1 MYLEFFGLA
10 EKPFTITPNP
20 RFIFLSKNHK
30 EVFAHL
36 LYGIR
41 NHSGFIEVTGEVG
54 AGKTTVLR
62 TLFEQLEG
70 DDYRLAFIFNP
81 SLSAEELLRAICR
94 ELHAEVA
101 GTSSGELL
109 DALNNYLLRENH
121 AGRTVVL
128 VIDEAQNLAPSVLE
142 QVRLLSNLETEG
154 DKLVQ
159 IVLVGQPELGDL
171 LDRPD
176 LRQLNQRIT
185 VRYHLR
191 PIDLEDTRAYIRHR
205 LELAGVRDRDLFSA
219 AAVRRIFRY
228 SGGLPRLINILCDRA
243 LLVAYSED
251 QRLVTP
257 TEVKR
262 AVAELRRQGR
272 PRRRLPLLVGG
283 ALLALVIG
291 LALFKSTAVV
301 EKDVATAP
309 ETAGG
314 IKKIVSVRPAP
325 PAQGEP
331 DSAGLS
337 SSRPPAAADP
347 AADSGTVG
355 QPTSALQ
362 EKEAPLVFG
371 FVPAT
376 TGPLASFDQAGLLAA
391 YLREKLGKP
400 VRVEIF
406 SNEKELYD
414 RIYRYH
420 QVDLAIFRGA
430 IPRHPNHLPLPRL
443 VGWQGQEQGGPA
455 VGPGVLVARRG
466 LGESLFKELRSTL
479 LGMERDNEGKTV
491 LGEAGGL
498 DFLAARSPGAAKP
511 DGSLSTPAAS
521 GGGKK

>member
-94 ELHAEVA
+94 ELHAEVP

-128 VIDEAQNLAPSVLE
+128 VIDEAQNLTPSVLE
-142 QVRLLSNLETEG
+142 QVRLLSNLETQG
-154 DKLVQ
+154 DKLIQ

-205 LELAGVRDRDLFSA
+205 LELAGVRDRELFSA

-257 TEVKR
+257 TEVNR
-262 AVAELRRQGR
+262 AITELRRQR
-272 PRRRLPLLVGG
+272 PHRRRWPLLVGG
-283 ALLALVIG
+283 TLLALAIG
-291 LALFKSTAVV
+291 MALFKPTAVV
-301 EKDVATAP
+301 ERDDAP
-309 ETAGG
+309 ASDTAG
-314 IKKIVSVRPAP
+314 SVKQVIPARPVP

-337 SSRPPAAADP
+337 SFRPPPDAAS
-347 AADSGTVG
+347 AADSRTVG
-355 QPTSALQ
+355 PPEPALQ
-362 EKEAPLVFG
+362 GKESPLVLG

-376 TGPLASFDQAGLLAA
+376 TGPLASSDQAGLLAG

-400 VRVEIF
+400 VTVEIF

-414 RIYRYH
+414 RIYRYR
-420 QVDLAIFRGA
+420 QVDLAVFHGA
-430 IPRHPNHLPLPRL
+430 IPRNANHLPLPQL
-443 VGWQGQEQGGPA
+443 VGWQGQGGPA
-455 VGPGVLVARRG
+455 AGSGVLVARRG
-466 LGESLFKELRSTL
+466 FGESLFEVLRRTL
-479 LGMERDNEGKTV
+479 LGMMKDGRGQMV

-511 DGSLSTPAAS
+511 DGSRSTPAAA
-521 GGGKK
+521 GGGKQ